1 MVGRSWKECKYT
13 DKKIL
18 IENKC
23 DFEEERE
30 ISKDEGEAFAMRNGM
45 QYIETSTKIN
55 TNVNEAFENLSK
67 IMIEYNNKKLCN

>member
-1 MVGRSWKECKYT
+1 MVGRSWKECKYI

-18 IENKC
+18 IWNKC
-23 DFEEERE
+23 DLEEERE

-55 TNVNEAFENLSK
+55 TNCIESFEDLAK
-67 IMIEYNNKKLCN
+67 IMIEYNNKKTL

>member
-1 MVGRSWKECKYT
+1 MVGR
-13 DKKIL
+13 IL
-18 IENKC
+18 IGNKC
-23 DFEEERE
+23 DLEEERE

-55 TNVNEAFENLSK
+55 TNVNEAFEDLAK